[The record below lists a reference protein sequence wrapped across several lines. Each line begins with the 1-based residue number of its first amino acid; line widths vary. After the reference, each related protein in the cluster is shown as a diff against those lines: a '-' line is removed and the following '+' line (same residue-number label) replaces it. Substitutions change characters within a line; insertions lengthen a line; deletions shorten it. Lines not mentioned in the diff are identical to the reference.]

1 MIASLRKRLTLFLR
15 LLLCAVFVALAVR
28 GVAIHDR
35 VSFHVSSDP
44 ESAIEVGRL
53 LTERTND
60 VVVQRADGTEASIPR
75 SRIAKDEGGQ
85 DQIER
90 GLLTAFRQTDKVY
103 VLLALL
109 IFVPVTPLQGLRLW
123 IMLRAQDI
131 RIPLVE
137 CIKISF
143 GGNFLNYVFMI
154 GTTSGDVFKIYCAAS
169 HTDTHKTEAVAT
181 ILLDRAV
188 GLVGLLLVMTVAGLG
203 LSNNPVVRQIG
214 AAAFLISA
222 MLLVC
227 LALFTANWLR
237 ALAPTKL
244 MARLPWA
251 EHFRRMFLATCRLTE
266 HRGLVFGAIGLAA
279 VLQTFAIG
287 GFVACARALHMDF
300 SDGKVWDYF
309 SYIATGHMVAAIPI
323 SAQGLGTME
332 LTYKTLFLGT
342 HGTLSQLLC
351 LAIWVRLLQ
360 LIWSLP
366 GAAVTMIGGW
376 RKKGE
381 ALIAN
386 PEQPLEEATQ
396 SPEDVTPPMTDPG
409 SSVAK

>member
-1 MIASLRKRLTLFLR
+1 MITSLRKRLTLFLR
-15 LLLCAVFVALAVR
+15 LLLCAVFVALAIR

-35 VSFHVSSDP
+35 VSFHVSNDP
-44 ESAIEVGRL
+44 DSAIEVGRL
-53 LTERTND
+53 KIERTND
-60 VVVQRADGTEASIPR
+60 VIVKRADGTEASIPR

-85 DQIER
+85 DLIER
-90 GLLTAFRQTDKVY
+90 GLLTAFRETDKVF
-103 VLLALL
+103 VLLAIV
-109 IFVPVTPLQGLRLW
+109 IFAPVTPLQGWRLW

-131 RIPLVE
+131 HIPLIE

-169 HTDTHKTEAVAT
+169 HTETHKTEAVAT

-188 GLVGLLLVMTVAGLG
+188 GLVGLLLVMSVAGLG
-203 LSNNPVVRQIG
+203 LSNDPVVRRIG
-214 AAAFLISA
+214 TVAFLICS
-222 MLLVC
+222 LILVA
-227 LALFTANWLR
+227 LAVFSANWMR
-237 ALAPTKL
+237 ALAPTRL
-244 MARLPWA
+244 MAKLPWA
-251 EHFRRMFLATCRLTE
+251 DHFRRMFEATCRLTE

-287 GFVACARALHMDF
+287 AFVSCARALHMDF
-300 SDGKVWDYF
+300 SGDKVWDYF
-309 SYIATGHMVAAIPI
+309 SFIATGHVVAAIPI

-360 LIWSLP
+360 LLWSLP
-366 GAAVTMIGGW
+366 GVAVTMIGGW

-386 PEQPLEEATQ
+386 AELPLDGA
-396 SPEDVTPPMTDPG
+396 DPPLAEPNST
-409 SSVAK
+409 VAK

>member
-15 LLLCAVFVALAVR
+15 LLLCAVFVALAIR

-35 VSFHVSSDP
+35 VSFHVTSEADS
-44 ESAIEVGRL
+44 EIVVARL
-53 LTERTND
+53 VNERTND
-60 VVVQRADGTEASIPR
+60 VVVRRADGVEEPIPR
-75 SRIAKDEGGQ
+75 ARIAKDQGGQ
-85 DQIER
+85 DLIER
-90 GLLTAFRQTDKVY
+90 GLITAFRQTDKVF
-103 VLLALL
+103 VLLAIL
-109 IFVPVTPLQGLRLW
+109 IFAPVTPLQGWRLW

-131 RIPLVE
+131 HIPLSE

-203 LSNNPVVRQIG
+203 LSSDPIVRRIG
-214 AAAFLISA
+214 AAAFLICA
-222 MLLVC
+222 LLLVG
-227 LALFTANWLR
+227 LALFTAKWLR
-237 ALAPTKL
+237 ALAPTRL
-244 MARLPWA
+244 IARLPWA
-251 EHFRRMFLATCRLTE
+251 DHFRRMFEATCRLTE
-266 HRGLVFGAIGLAA
+266 HRAMVFGAIGLAA
-279 VLQTFAIG
+279 ILQTFAIG
-287 GFVACARALHMDF
+287 AFVSCAKALHMDF
-300 SDGKVWDYF
+300 SGDKVWDYF
-309 SYIATGHMVAAIPI
+309 SYIATGHVVASIPI

-360 LIWSLP
+360 LVWSLP

-386 PEQPLEEATQ
+386 ADHPL
-396 SPEDVTPPMTDPG
+396 SDPG
-409 SSVAK
+409 